1 MDEKWQQLKDWINE
15 SDNIVFFGGAGV
27 STESGIPDFRSVDGL
42 YHQKFR
48 YPPETILSHTFYER
62 HKEEFFDFYR
72 QKLIAPEARP
82 NAAHVKLA
90 QWERDGKLKAV
101 ITDGDI
107 RKFFLRGGTPDQ
119 TVDNAANY
127 HPLSVSVAERGK
139 ARGILQ
145 KYCIDALP
153 VLNKRGIITDIIFAH
168 GLDVD
173 NRKQVDIPVVMMA
186 GGLGTRLY
194 PYTKIL
200 PKPLIPVG
208 EQPIAEMIMDRF
220 RDFGC
225 HDFTMIVNYKKG
237 MIKSYFNEL
246 EKDYHVDFAD
256 EDVFMGTGGGLCLLK
271 GKIGT
276 PFFFTN
282 CDTLLDVDFG
292 DIYEYHRAHGN
303 LVTMICAFKHYTV
316 PYGVVE
322 LGEDGGIAA
331 MREKPELDFLTNTGV
346 YVVEPRVVEEMRDG
360 EFIGLIGHTGS
371 GKSTL
376 VQHLN
381 GLILPTSGK
390 ITVDGMDL
398 AEKGTDRRAIRR
410 RVGLVFQYPENQLF
424 EETVA
429 KDIAFGPKNLGL
441 DEAEIDRRVRTAMRR
456 VALDYD
462 KLAQR
467 SVFELSGGQ
476 MRRVAI
482 AGVLAM
488 EPQTLVLD
496 EPCAGLDP
504 RGREEILGLIS
515 DLHRESGATIVMV
528 SHSMEEIAS
537 NVDRLLVMNH
547 GQNVMNGTPAEVF
560 SHAEELVEMGLAIP
574 KMTQLFLALKRRGV
588 PVDTSVFS
596 VEQARQALRPLL
608 KGGRGVC

>member
-1 MDEKWQQLKDWINE
+1 MIKVEELFIEPTATVLETLRKLDETGQ
-15 SDNIVFFGGAGV
+15 
-27 STESGIPDFRSVDGL
+27 R
-42 YHQKFR
+42 
-48 YPPETILSHTFYER
+48 ILF
-62 HKEEFFDFYR
+62 
-72 QKLIAPEARP
+72 IAPEGR
-82 NAAHVKLA
+82 
-90 QWERDGKLKAV
+90 LKAV

-276 PFFFTN
+276 PFFLQTATRCWMWTSAIFMSITAPTA
-282 CDTLLDVDFG
+282 TLS
-292 DIYEYHRAHGN
+292 R
-303 LVTMICAFKHYTV
+303 
-316 PYGVVE
+316 
-322 LGEDGGIAA
+322 
-331 MREKPELDFLTNTGV
+331 
-346 YVVEPRVVEEMRDG
+346 
-360 EFIGLIGHTGS
+360 
-371 GKSTL
+371 
-376 VQHLN
+376 
-381 GLILPTSGK
+381 
-390 ITVDGMDL
+390 
-398 AEKGTDRRAIRR
+398 
-410 RVGLVFQYPENQLF
+410 
-424 EETVA
+424 
-429 KDIAFGPKNLGL
+429 
-441 DEAEIDRRVRTAMRR
+441 
-456 VALDYD
+456 
-462 KLAQR
+462 
-467 SVFELSGGQ
+467 
-476 MRRVAI
+476 
-482 AGVLAM
+482 
-488 EPQTLVLD
+488 
-496 EPCAGLDP
+496 
-504 RGREEILGLIS
+504 
-515 DLHRESGATIVMV
+515 
-528 SHSMEEIAS
+528 
-537 NVDRLLVMNH
+537 
-547 GQNVMNGTPAEVF
+547 
-560 SHAEELVEMGLAIP
+560 
-574 KMTQLFLALKRRGV
+574 
-588 PVDTSVFS
+588 
-596 VEQARQALRPLL
+596 
-608 KGGRGVC
+608 